1 LRPAIVVPV
10 VLAILLVAAV
20 AFAVGQFAGDK
31 EAGTPQATSKPAATT
46 TTAAPVPPPP
56 PPAPTT
62 TTEDTVTET
71 ETDTPTSSAAPESAP
86 TANIGADCAEP
97 GATGVTADGATA
109 YCANLQYTGRY
120 LWSMTPGEIAN
131 PVVTASPTAPLPIE
145 NESPVRICMQQTGH
159 SRLRCAEEVLHGTA
173 P

>member
-1 LRPAIVVPV
+1 MP
-10 VLAILLVAAV
+10 
-20 AFAVGQFAGDK
+20 
-31 EAGTPQATSKPAATT
+31 
-46 TTAAPVPPPP
+46 
-56 PPAPTT
+56 
-62 TTEDTVTET
+62 
-71 ETDTPTSSAAPESAP
+71 
-86 TANIGADCAEP
+86 DCAEP

-131 PVVTASPTAPLPIE
+131 PVVTTSPTAPLPIE